1 MPTAPDHP
9 QLLITARVSML
20 RLRLLPW
27 HHAHSPLGAHGPP
40 APPAS
45 PLFCKP
51 LRKTGGL
58 TGTGWHRVGTQH
70 LDSPHPTRRPTGAQ
84 VPGWG
89 ASLAT
94 FPSPLSLGMPR
105 VVPHSMGAPP
115 VLPLPCPP
123 TQPGEEGSGGSQPST
138 PAGFGGVL
146 APQGLLLILL
156 QPGQGGGTRRPPQ
169 FVQLLA
175 VRLQYQLRQPCEGLW
190 ERGGVNLG
198 DPSSTPR
205 PLQAPQA
212 NPSPLRNQYPS
223 PLSPPGPSYLLDV
236 EVAAGTG
243 LVEIHPVFPGQ
254 LWHQGFGGEG
264 G

>member
-27 HHAHSPLGAHGPP
+27 HHAHSPPGAHGPP

-51 LRKTGGL
+51 LCKTGGL
-58 TGTGWHRVGTQH
+58 TGTGWHRVGTQR

-94 FPSPLSLGMPR
+94 FPSPLSLGVPH

-115 VLPLPCPP
+115 ILPLPCPP
-123 TQPGEEGSGGSQPST
+123 TQPGEEGSGGVPAFNTSRFWGCPRSPGAAAHPP
-138 PAGFGGVL
+138 PAGPGWGHEA
-146 APQGLLLILL
+146 AP
-156 QPGQGGGTRRPPQ
+156 
-169 FVQLLA
+169 A
-175 VRLQYQLRQPCEGLW
+175 VRPAPCGAPA
-190 ERGGVNLG
+190 VPA
-198 DPSSTPR
+198 PS
-205 PLQAPQA
+205 A
-212 NPSPLRNQYPS
+212 
-223 PLSPPGPSYLLDV
+223 V
-236 EVAAGTG
+236 
-243 LVEIHPVFPGQ
+243 
-254 LWHQGFGGEG
+254 
-264 G
+264 